1 MYRIFLLSTGFLACA
16 ALLAVPVSAENIC
29 HPHATGYLSQGDW
42 DGDGLCDDAENCADE
57 ALVDLCPYHY
67 DTTNS
72 DVDGDGIGDVC
83 DNCPL
88 VHNPDQGDM
97 DRDGVGDACDPDIDG
112 DLILNEH
119 DNCPLVYN
127 PDQRDMDG
135 DGVGDACDPDIDGDG
150 VPNEE
155 DACPFDPEI
164 QIDDGTVD
172 LTAPSCAGDS
182 DGDGINDFVYIDGQ
196 SVPIDNCRYVNNPD
210 HRVMDGDGV
219 GEACEPDTVGDG
231 VADIHDN
238 CAYYAFLAAVENH
251 NASVAIPQGLDP
263 IDVAD
268 WTDAQWLAVL
278 HNPDQTDHDKNRI
291 GDICDFDFSQPLS
304 AGEWALTNCYVVLGD
319 VANCLDL
326 TTAYLQVYSPGI
338 VAAYTQ
344 FDPQRLRLFA
354 NLENARIAY
363 QWVLISGDPEG
374 IVLENAAGV
383 VSCSTAHEY
392 VYPVEKTVVK
402 SGDKERTKY
411 VDKSPTFAASLSG
424 RYVLR
429 LLATRV
435 DDNDMPLEGAGQRA
449 TVDVVLN
456 VSGEDKYLDSGCDCA
471 VPGRSASFPMGPSLF
486 FALLLWFGF
495 RWRRAK

>member
-127 PDQRDMDG
+127 PD
-135 DGVGDACDPDIDGDG
+135 
-150 VPNEE
+150 
-155 DACPFDPEI
+155 
-164 QIDDGTVD
+164 
-172 LTAPSCAGDS
+172 
-182 DGDGINDFVYIDGQ
+182 
-196 SVPIDNCRYVNNPD
+196 
-210 HRVMDGDGV
+210 H
-219 GEACEPDTVGDG
+219 PDTDGDG

-326 TTAYLQVYSPGI
+326 TTADLQVYSPGI